1 MKISNS
7 TAIKIF
13 AMSPFF
19 TGLAL
24 VLIFTFT
31 FITRPYDSNLFETIR
46 YLPTLMGG
54 ASVIGL
60 MGLILFC
67 IPATIV
73 GVIYVKTQK
82 KHYVIQE
89 LICGISGVLV
99 CVLWLLPGWWLDV
112 SRHGVSYIVSSA
124 TYPFYIMGGITALV
138 IARVLN
144 FIKHREMRKIKLKN
158 KESKS
163 DVIENIDS
171 E

>member
-1 MKISNS
+1 MKIPKS

-19 TGLAL
+19 TGLAF
-24 VLIFTFT
+24 VLIFA
-31 FITRPYDSNLFETIR
+31 PYDSNSFERIY
-46 YLPTLMGG
+46 YLPVLMGI
-54 ASVIGL
+54 IGL
-60 MGLILFC
+60 VGLILFC

-73 GVIYVKTQK
+73 GVIYVRTQK

-99 CVLWLLPGWWLDV
+99 CALWLLPGWWLDV
-112 SRHGVSYIVSSA
+112 SRYGVSNIVSSA

-138 IARVLN
+138 VARVLN
-144 FIKHREMRKIKLKN
+144 FIKHCEMRKMNLKN
-158 KESKS
+158 KENTNG
-163 DVIENIDS
+163 VIENIDS